1 MLTLVN
7 DAARRIETY
16 EPKSGT
22 NLSIMNTALQC
33 TTFIELPQL
42 YLYVYFL
49 AMFYEVTGLSVFELR
64 ASRPYL
70 Q

>member
-1 MLTLVN
+1 
-7 DAARRIETY
+7 
-16 EPKSGT
+16 
-22 NLSIMNTALQC
+22 MNTALQC